1 MLCESAIKVLA
12 FPIGVIIIP
21 YQRLCLASVE
31 CVNDKMVDLAL
42 EAASLDVDLSAQ
54 PFDLFAIM
62 AHQVDLL
69 LENRKTVDSR
79 EEDWQN
85 AQGKRHGIHGGWVT
99 YSRVSATVS
108 EPGRDVNYRIML
120 SKLDKLKGRKV
131 VLKCRTIAHLCL
143 GGAWPGGILSKKKSE
158 AGREARLR

>member
-1 MLCESAIKVLA
+1 MLCENAIKVLA

-21 YQRLCLASVE
+21 YQRLCLASVVG
-31 CVNDKMVDLAL
+31 VNDKMVDLAL

-62 AHQVDLL
+62 TQRVDLL
-69 LENRKTVDSR
+69 LENRKTLDST

-85 AQGKRHGIHGGWVT
+85 AQGKRHGIHGGLHT
-99 YSRVSATVS
+99 A
-108 EPGRDVNYRIML
+108 EYRQQSPNQGEMLMML

-131 VLKCRTIAHLCL
+131 VLKCRTIACAWVGHM
-143 GGAWPGGILSKKKSE
+143 AWPGGILSKKKST
-158 AGREARLR
+158 AGREASLR

>member
-1 MLCESAIKVLA
+1 MLCESAIKALA

-42 EAASLDVDLSAQ
+42 ETASLDVDLSAQ

-62 AHQVDLL
+62 THQVDLL

-85 AQGKRHGIHGGWVT
+85 AQCKRQGIHGELHIHT
-99 YSRVSATVS
+99 A
-108 EPGRDVNYRIML
+108 EYRQQSPNQGEMLIML
-120 SKLDKLKGRKV
+120 SKLDKLKGRKE
-131 VLKCRTIAHLCL
+131 VLKCRSPRLCL
-143 GGAWPGGILSKKKSE
+143 GGAWRGGILSKNKSE

>member
-62 AHQVDLL
+62 THQVDLL

-85 AQGKRHGIHGGWVT
+85 A
-99 YSRVSATVS
+99 
-108 EPGRDVNYRIML
+108 
-120 SKLDKLKGRKV
+120 
-131 VLKCRTIAHLCL
+131 
-143 GGAWPGGILSKKKSE
+143 
-158 AGREARLR
+158 